1 MKQRTKQAMTQ
12 TSTPTAKQRLQIGLA
27 AITIGVGILA
37 QTPAA
42 HAQDTGLIPVRAKLG
57 VNYPTDSDTRNA
69 TGSVHLGGEVDVAL
83 PKLLGGKYFVSAGY
97 FQGSDSGNKL
107 RMIPVTIGR
116 YFQPPNPAKSLTG
129 NVYAGAGLG
138 AYFLRGQVGG
148 VSDSKTTIGGFGSVG
163 YQFPNPFF
171 VEAKYHL
178 TGKVQGL
185 RGGGLTLMVGRH
197 F

>member
-1 MKQRTKQAMTQ
+1 MKQQSQQHLKL
-12 TSTPTAKQRLQIGLA
+12 RLQTGLA
-27 AITIGVGILA
+27 ALTLVGAALA
-37 QTPAA
+37 IAPSAN
-42 HAQDTGLIPVRAKLG
+42 AQDTGIIPVRVKLG
-57 VNYPTDSDTRNA
+57 ALYPTDTATRNA

-83 PKLLGGKYFVSAGY
+83 PKLFGGKYFVSAGY
-97 FQGSDSGNKL
+97 FQGSDGGSKL
-107 RMIPVTIGR
+107 RMIPITIGR

-138 AYFLRGQVGG
+138 AYLLRGQVGG
-148 VSDSKTTIGGFGSVG
+148 VSDSKTSIGGYGAVG

-178 TGKVQGL
+178 TTKVSGL
-185 RGGGLTLMVGRH
+185 RPGGLTLMVGRH